1 MMRDFFLWLLTSL
14 VVDPMQAEWGAR
26 LGAAGA
32 PPPVVAGL
40 ARCAG
45 EAAPALA
52 SRAAGDPGWG
62 VTTVAGVWLGVRDS
76 MAVVA
81 EATPGCAAAVE
92 TARPFLARPP
102 S

>member
-1 MMRDFFLWLLTSL
+1 MMRDFFLWLRTSL
-14 VVDPMQAEWGAR
+14 VVEPMQAEWGAR

-52 SRAAGDPGWG
+52 SRAAGDPWWG
-62 VTTVAGVWLGVRDS
+62 
-76 MAVVA
+76 
-81 EATPGCAAAVE
+81 
-92 TARPFLARPP
+92 
-102 S
+102 

>member
-14 VVDPMQAEWGAR
+14 VVDPMQAEWSAR

-40 ARCAG
+40 TRCAG

-52 SRAAGDPGWG
+52 SRAAG
-62 VTTVAGVWLGVRDS
+62 
-76 MAVVA
+76 
-81 EATPGCAAAVE
+81 CAAAVE
-92 TARPFLARPP
+92 TARSFLARPP